1 MSAERTDDSP
11 GRVSVER
18 HDDRLLVIIT
28 RRQTRAFSLSVPE
41 AGELLGELL
50 RQAPELARQDAGQ
63 Q

>member
-1 MSAERTDDSP
+1 MSAETADEAP

-18 HDDRLLVIIT
+18 HYDRLLVVIT

-41 AGELLGELL
+41 AGELLAELL